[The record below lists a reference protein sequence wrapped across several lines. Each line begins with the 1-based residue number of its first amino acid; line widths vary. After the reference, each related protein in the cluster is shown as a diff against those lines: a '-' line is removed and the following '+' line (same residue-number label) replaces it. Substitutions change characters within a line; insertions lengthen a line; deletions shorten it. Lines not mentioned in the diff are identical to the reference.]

1 MNASALLFGNGLVI
15 LLILGFS
22 TSVRSDNV
30 HASIKNRLGSG
41 KNLTLHCQSKDD
53 DLGEQIVVDGDE
65 FGWDFSVN
73 AWGST
78 LFYCD
83 MGWDDVQEYHFDAY
97 SFDRDFARCET
108 QCAWLVSGEGMYG
121 LNGQTGFWEFAYN
134 WPS

>member
-1 MNASALLFGNGLVI
+1 MQASALIFGNILVI
-15 LLILGFS
+15 LLILCFC

-30 HASIKNRLGSG
+30 HVSIKNRLGNG

-53 DLGEQIVVDGDE
+53 DLGEQNVGDGSE

-83 MGWDDVQEYHFDAY
+83 MGWDDLQQYHFDAY
-97 SFDRDFARCET
+97 SFNRDFARCES
-108 QCAWLVSGEGMYG
+108 QCSWLVAAEGMYG
-121 LNGQTGFWEFAYN
+121 FNGETGFWEFAYN